1 MPEQNTN
8 RPASVSDA
16 QSKRRPRLARTRWL
30 LAFIAKP
37 ALFFLAGVGVLLC
50 LRFAQERGWIDSPT
64 APTQTKTVD
73 SGVGYQCSM
82 LCVPPLQEPGNCP
95 VCGMVMAK
103 VDRNKKSDGR
113 SIIIDPA
120 SRRIANIQT
129 VAARSE
135 SLTRTIRAVGELQY
149 DEGSL
154 KTVTAYTS
162 GRFEK
167 LYVDYTGA
175 VVNEGQTIASFYSPQ
190 LYSAQVEYLLTRKTA
205 SNTAGK
211 LQAVAKANE
220 RLRRNSRRKLIELG
234 MSEAQVTKL
243 EQEGTAKSRFDIV
256 APRSGTVINRM
267 ISEGDEVKAG
277 QPILKLADL
286 STVWL
291 MLEMFPED
299 AAVVR
304 YGQRVEA
311 TAESLPSE
319 VVSGRVAFVDPEVD
333 PQSRTVSVRVV
344 IPNADGA
351 LRIGEF
357 ATASIE
363 LPLTGESTSPY
374 TVYDPELANKWI
386 SPRHPHIVSDE
397 PGKCSVC
404 GAKLVH
410 ASTLGFTDQPGPQPE
425 AVLVPRD
432 AVLMAAKHS
441 VVYVETDPGRFEIRR
456 VITGATTKDGIAIL
470 KGLAAGEVVA
480 TRGNFL
486 LDSQMQLEGNP
497 SLIDPTRAAP
507 PMKVIPGFTPEMLVE
522 INKLPSGQAEL
533 AVAQGFCPIADSRL
547 GAMGVPIPVDVN
559 GQTVFICCEG
569 CRADLL
575 GDPAKHLK
583 HLAELQIAAEKS
595 DGTEANAEEM
605 DLPPIGEIEE
615 MDLPP
620 IGDIEELDKSGSN
633 K

>member
-1 MPEQNTN
+1 MSEQDKNKPTGD
-8 RPASVSDA
+8 PG
-16 QSKRRPRLARTRWL
+16 SKLRPRFARSRWL
-30 LAFIAKP
+30 LAFVAKP
-37 ALFFLAGVGVLLC
+37 ALFFLACIGVLVC

-64 APTQTKTVD
+64 APTQTTTAD

-103 VDRNKKSDGR
+103 VDRNRKSDGR
-113 SIIIDPA
+113 SIIVDPA
-120 SRRIANIQT
+120 SRRIANITT
-129 VAARSE
+129 VSAKSVP
-135 SLTRTIRAVGELQY
+135 LTRTIRAVGELKY

-154 KTVTAYTS
+154 KTITAYTS

-167 LYVDYTGA
+167 LNVDYTGA
-175 VVNEGQTIASFYSPQ
+175 KVEQGETVATFYSPA
-190 LYSAQVEYLLTRKTA
+190 LYSAQVEYLLSRNSAGNTSRKIA
-205 SNTAGK
+205 
-211 LQAVAKANE
+211 AVAKAND
-220 RLRRNSRRKLIELG
+220 RLRQNSRKKLIELG
-234 MSEAQVTKL
+234 MSESQVVEL
-243 EQEGTAKSRFDIV
+243 ERNGKAKSRFDIA
-256 APRSGTVINRM
+256 APRSGTVITRM
-267 ISEGDEVKAG
+267 ISEGDEIKAG

-299 AAVVR
+299 AAAVAF
-304 YGQRVEA
+304 GQRVEA
-311 TAESLPSE
+311 TVESLPSE
-319 VVSGRVAFVDPEVD
+319 VLIGRVAFVNPEVN

-344 IPNADGA
+344 LSNEDGA

-357 ATASIE
+357 ATARIE
-363 LPLTGESTSPY
+363 LPITREPNLQFAI
-374 TVYDPELANKWI
+374 YDPELADKWI
-386 SPRHPHIVSDE
+386 SPRHPHVVANE
-397 PGKCSVC
+397 PGTCRVC
-404 GAKLVH
+404 GVGLVH
-410 ASTLGFTDQPGPQPE
+410 ASTLGFTDQPVAQHE
-425 AVLVPRD
+425 AVVVPRD

-456 VITGATTKDGIAIL
+456 VVTGATTEDGIAIL
-470 KGLAAGEVVA
+470 KGLAVGEAVA

-507 PMKVIPGFTPEMLVE
+507 PMNVIPGFTPDMLVQ
-522 INKLPSGQAEL
+522 INKLPSDQAEL

-547 GAMGVPIPVDVN
+547 GAMGVPIPVNVN
-559 GQTVFICCEG
+559 GQTVFICCKA

-583 HLAELQIAAEKS
+583 HLADLQAAAEQS
-595 DGTEANAEEM
+595 DGTESEM
-605 DLPPIGEIEE
+605 DLPPIGEIEDT
-615 MDLPP
+615 DLPP
-620 IGDIEELDKSGSN
+620 IGDIEELDGSD